1 MKTTRIL
8 NDLQECGFIKKIPTF
23 GKKNNATYKL
33 IDNYT
38 LFYMKFVRENESND
52 ERFWSH
58 SYLSPVRTSWVG
70 LAFER
75 MCFQHVPQIKK
86 ALGISGVVTNVYAWR
101 IGPTADGE
109 AGAQI
114 DMLIDRAD
122 NMVNLCEMKFS
133 KNEYTV
139 KCRQGQIHQPHYDY
153 REGHHPH
160 RALER
165 HPQHNHCGRSV

>member
-1 MKTTRIL
+1 M
-8 NDLQECGFIKKIPTF
+8 QECGFIKKIPTF

-75 MCFQHVPQIKK
+75 VCFQHVPQIKK

-114 DMLIDRAD
+114 DMPIDRVGH
-122 NMVNLCEMKFS
+122 MVKLCEMTF
-133 KNEYTV
+133 
-139 KCRQGQIHQPHYDY
+139 
-153 REGHHPH
+153 
-160 RALER
+160 
-165 HPQHNHCGRSV
+165 